1 MNAVAQIIADLVG
14 AGVPAELIGR
24 VASALASREVVVVRD
39 EAAER
44 RREKDRD
51 RKRDVRGIPQTSADS
66 ADTEGQKE
74 IPPKPPK
81 EKLTPLPQTGTEVP
95 LPEGG
100 SPELDLLPDA
110 DADEA
115 KVKPKR
121 KGRLPAD
128 WQPSAENLEYAAKI
142 ALRAD
147 ETAEE
152 AEKFRDWATAN
163 GEVKSDWDAAWRNWC
178 RKAVEYRARG
188 SPRLKV
194 VNSPLLDADGN
205 EIHDEPRGRR
215 SDGKGRFTD
224 TFDATLLAL
233 ERASGR

>member
-81 EKLTPLPQTGTEVP
+81 EKLPPLNQSEANASSLIGEPP
-95 LPEGG
+95 SKAKRAARLPAGWEP
-100 SPELDLLPDA
+100 SARNLADA
-110 DADEA
+110 DAVGLTPAEVQHEA
-115 KVKPKR
+115 
-121 KGRLPAD
+121 A
-128 WQPSAENLEYAAKI
+128 
-142 ALRAD
+142 
-147 ETAEE
+147 
-152 AEKFRDWATAN
+152 KFRDWAHGK
-163 GEVKSDWDAAWRNWC
+163 GEAKADWDATWRNWC
-178 RKAVEYRARG
+178 RRVVERQG
-188 SPRLKV
+188 TGPPPLRL
-194 VNSPLLDADGN
+194 VNAPLLDANGN